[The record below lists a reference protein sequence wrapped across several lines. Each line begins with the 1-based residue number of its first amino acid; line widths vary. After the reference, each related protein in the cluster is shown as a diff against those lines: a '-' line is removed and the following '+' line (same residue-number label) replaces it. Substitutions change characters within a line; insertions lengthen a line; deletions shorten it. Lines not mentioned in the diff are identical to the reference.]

1 LVVHDTDDERA
12 LTTLVLT
19 QVGAS
24 VAAVP
29 SAREA
34 LELLER
40 ERPEESYR
48 ESHAPSAKQ
57 RRGAPGSAGR
67 PSDLVQRLLRDAG

>member
-40 ERPEESYR
+40 ERPR
-48 ESHAPSAKQ
+48 NRTGNLTHHQ
-57 RRGAPGSAGR
+57 RNSVAGPPAALGDR
-67 PSDLVQRLLRDAG
+67 AIWYSVC